1 MCAFYNNAR
10 DGKPDDLSRRIAN
23 QAEGEK
29 EQDWTRTLIQLV
41 EAADQCIG
49 RYEPIYRV
57 WLAKLVSL
65 SLMCIPFDMLTD
77 QQRIKMQAS
86 QSVELSLVRKL
97 NDFVAEITILL
108 DPLQKQIAILESW
121 IRDIDSH
128 FLARNNSTTKFNMKT
143 TDMVREAINSRKSH
157 LELVQRLLQQGK
169 DTQALVTRSE
179 ALEAWLRFDNRI
191 AALSSQQ
198 H

>member
-10 DGKPDDLSRRIAN
+10 DGKPEDLSRRIAN

-41 EAADQCIG
+41 EAADQCMG

-65 SLMCIPFDMLTD
+65 SSMCILFDMLTD

-86 QSVELSLVRKL
+86 QSVELSLVKKL

-121 IRDIDSH
+121 MRDIDSY
-128 FLARNNSTTKFNMKT
+128 FSASSNSTTKFNMKT
-143 TDMVREAINSRKSH
+143 SDMVREAINSRKSH

-169 DTQALVTRSE
+169 DTQALVNKIRDHRYMVE
-179 ALEAWLRFDNRI
+179 V
-191 AALSSQQ
+191 
-198 H
+198 